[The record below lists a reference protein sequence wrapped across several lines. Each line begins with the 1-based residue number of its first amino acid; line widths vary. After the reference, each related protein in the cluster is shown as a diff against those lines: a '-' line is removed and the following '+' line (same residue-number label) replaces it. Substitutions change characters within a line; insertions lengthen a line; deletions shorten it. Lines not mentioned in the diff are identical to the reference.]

1 MTVSRSRAS
10 ISRPMSPVSSTPP
23 ICRLR
28 RAAGSSSEVRMDF
41 SPTCGGV
48 PAKPGRGSVLQTWG
62 PYGLLPHLWGSTGE
76 AGEGV
81 GSPDVGAVW
90 ISPPLVGEYRR
101 SRGGGRFSRRG
112 AAWISPP
119 LVGEY
124 RRSRGGGRFSRR
136 GEEAL
141 TPSPSFAGGLIGSLE
156 LARVG
161 PRQVGH
167 VVGVVIPAQQELAR
181 VLRQ

>member
-1 MTVSRSRAS
+1 RSRAS

-41 SPTCGGV
+41 SPTCGGE

-81 GSPDVGAVW
+81 GSPDVGRRRYPL
-90 ISPPLVGEYRR
+90 PPGC
-101 SRGGGRFSRRG
+101 
-112 AAWISPP
+112 
-119 LVGEY
+119 
-124 RRSRGGGRFSRR
+124 
-136 GEEAL
+136 
-141 TPSPSFAGGLIGSLE
+141 AGGLIGSLE

>member
-62 PYGLLPHLWGSTGE
+62 PYGFLPRLWGSSGE

-81 GSPDVGAVW
+81 GCPDVG
-90 ISPPLVGEYRR
+90 RR
-101 SRGGGRFSRRG
+101 RYLR
-112 AAWISPP
+112 
-119 LVGEY
+119 
-124 RRSRGGGRFSRR
+124 
-136 GEEAL
+136 
-141 TPSPSFAGGLIGSLE
+141 SPSFAGGLIRSLE
-156 LARVG
+156 QARVG

-167 VVGVVIPAQQELAR
+167 VVGVVIPAQQELAH
-181 VLRQ
+181 VLRQWLPSDMGGEQVGGAAG